1 MISKSFS
8 ALRITAAL
16 SSQKETAIARRE
28 NLIRTMP
35 KRSPETTSS
44 GVEEGQISPLQA
56 QSAITNFLRGWT
68 LHVATTGCILPFELD
83 IMEPA
88 DLDLWIGFVKLC
100 FWQAW
105 KSLLYQRR

>member
-1 MISKSFS
+1 MNFNSFS
-8 ALRITAAL
+8 ILRITAAL
-16 SSQKETAIARRE
+16 FIAEGILLKTAIARRDD
-28 NLIRTMP
+28 LIRTMP

-44 GVEEGQISPLQA
+44 GVEKGLISPLQA

-68 LHVATTGCILPFELD
+68 VHVATTGCILPFERD

-88 DLDLWIGFVKLC
+88 DLVLWIGFVWLC

-105 KSLLYQRR
+105 KSLL